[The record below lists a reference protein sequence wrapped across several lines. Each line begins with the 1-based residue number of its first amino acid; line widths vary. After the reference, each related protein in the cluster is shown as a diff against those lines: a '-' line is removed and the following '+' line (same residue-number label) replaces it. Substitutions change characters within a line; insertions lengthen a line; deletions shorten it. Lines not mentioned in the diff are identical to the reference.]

1 MNTTLIVPVIALI
14 VLCIVLMLKIIKQ
27 EYVIYDLNDKL
38 NLSDGEY
45 VDLFNVNLGLSEQ
58 VENFAKTRISET
70 WYSEELEKRMNIIGQ
85 NGNDGTHYEKQLQKP
100 IIPEIGTKEFND
112 LCSEM
117 FGGKPKK

>member
-1 MNTTLIVPVIALI
+1 MNTTLIVSVIALI
-14 VLCIVLMLKIIKQ
+14 ALCIVLMLKIIKQ

-70 WYSEELEKRMNIIGQ
+70 WYSEEKEKRMNIIGQ
-85 NGNDGTHYEKQLQKP
+85 NGNEGTHYENEKV
-100 IIPEIGTKEFND
+100 
-112 LCSEM
+112 
-117 FGGKPKK
+117 